1 MALRLIMRTS
11 TKLALR
17 RSLFDSLKTKF
28 LLLEMSQNTGQK
40 VGLILSGGGARGAYQ
55 AGVLKGLAEIL
66 PDKKNSPFKI
76 ISGVSAGAI
85 NSAKL
90 ACDIESFSNAVEKL
104 IFLWSQITTD
114 QVFKTDILSM
124 NKLSFGFLGAKQKK
138 MDSLLDT
145 SPLLDLLNR
154 NCSFEKIKKNLDDKI
169 IESLI
174 ITANNYT
181 TGSAISFVQTSTSKL
196 AWKDSRRLAALSEID
211 AHHVMASSAIPMLFP
226 PVKIGTQFYGDGCV
240 RNNTP
245 CSPAIRM
252 GADKI
257 FVIGVRTQ
265 MNAEV
270 SNRSE
275 TESHAQPAIA
285 PSLVRILN
293 ALLNAVLL
301 DSVEQDVHR
310 IQRIN
315 QLVSLTGKDS
325 AKEGF
330 KEIPA
335 LCISP
340 SEDIGELARHHAHH
354 LPRLIRMT
362 ISALGSLDEASEILS
377 YLLFEPHFCRKLI
390 EMGYNDA
397 INSRKQIE
405 DFFLI

>member
-1 MALRLIMRTS
+1 
-11 TKLALR
+11 
-17 RSLFDSLKTKF
+17 
-28 LLLEMSQNTGQK
+28 MSSK
-40 VGLILSGGGARGAYQ
+40 IALILSGGGARGAYQ

-66 PDKKNSPFKI
+66 PEKKKNPFQI

-90 ACDIESFSNAVEKL
+90 ACDLDVFSNAIEKL
-104 IFLWSQITTD
+104 VFLWSQITTD
-114 QVFKTDILSM
+114 QVFKTDFLTM
-124 NKLSFGFLGAKQKK
+124 NKFSFGLLGAQKK

-154 NCSFEKIKKNLDDKI
+154 HCDYSKIKKNLDDKV

-181 TGSAISFVQTSTSKL
+181 TGSAISFIQTSSSKL
-196 AWKDSRRLAALSEID
+196 TWKDSRRLAILAEIE
-211 AHHVMASSAIPMLFP
+211 AQHIMASSAIPMLFP
-226 PVKIGTQFYGDGCV
+226 PIKIGRHYYGDGCV
-240 RNNTP
+240 RNSTP
-245 CSPAIRM
+245 CSPSIRM
-252 GADKI
+252 GADKL

-265 MNAEV
+265 MTSEITNRAETAALT
-270 SNRSE
+270 N
-275 TESHAQPAIA
+275 TP
-285 PSLVRILN
+285 PSMVRILN

-315 QLVSLTGKDS
+315 QLVNLTGNISNKN
-325 AKEGF
+325 GF

-340 SEDIGELARHHAHH
+340 SEDIGDLARHQAHH

-405 DFFLI
+405 DFFYES